1 MPNIV
6 FANDRTRA
14 QTRRPSAETKASLK
28 TTEPAAYVA
37 ALIGVLVA
45 AATTDASGFG
55 TQEAWFYV
63 VLLAIGD
70 MVSRGLAKS
79 GSSRLLRRHR
89 RWRCPYRRRRF
100 ALDGSSM
107 NLDERSLRDVLV
119 LVTVVFASPC
129 VSVLRVVVSRGR

>member
-1 MPNIV
+1 MANIV

-45 AATTDASGFG
+45 AATTDASDFG

-63 VLLAIGD
+63 VLLTIGD
-70 MVSRGLAKS
+70 MVSRGLA
-79 GSSRLLRRHR
+79 SSAAATTSTTPSVAVPVPTTPVRVGR
-89 RWRCPYRRRRF
+89 P
-100 ALDGSSM
+100 SM